1 MRNAKR
7 GRYAL
12 EFNQEAVRLLAS
24 GQTWAAA
31 ACSLGVV
38 EQTLGNWIKLH
49 QAGALKGVSGSM
61 AVTAEQIMTSA
72 FFRSS
77 ALFD

>member
-1 MRNAKR
+1 
-7 GRYAL
+7 
-12 EFNQEAVRLLAS
+12 
-24 GQTWAAA
+24 
-31 ACSLGVV
+31 VV